1 MKKHIFK
8 KMTKR
13 YECQDDKLIELLCAH
28 YNKSVSYTV
37 VMLLYGHVIDDV
49 RERHNYK

>member
-1 MKKHIFK
+1 MLAVRVVLNVPALVFH
-8 KMTKR
+8 
-13 YECQDDKLIELLCAH
+13 L
-28 YNKSVSYTV
+28 SYTV

>member
-1 MKKHIFK
+1 MK
-8 KMTKR
+8 MLPSWGR
-13 YECQDDKLIELLCAH
+13 M
-28 YNKSVSYTV
+28 SYTV